1 MRPAPRGARQG
12 PLAEPSGNCARAP
25 APGKWE
31 GGGGEARAPGS
42 PQVQR
47 APRLPGRPSD
57 SLPRLPDAGPPG
69 CTSRCSKRERPRDAG
84 EVAAGAGKDA
94 GLDVQCPAFLRMILN
109 CPNSYA
115 ALDLKASVT
124 KALPTEGLVESGIK
138 NRGTMTQE
146 DADFYPEKSA
156 WICQFPK
163 VSPGRRQETEAQE
176 PLPELTASDMKF
188 GHQGKPQ

>member
-84 EVAAGAGKDA
+84 EVAAGAGK
-94 GLDVQCPAFLRMILN
+94 
-109 CPNSYA
+109 
-115 ALDLKASVT
+115 
-124 KALPTEGLVESGIK
+124 GIK

-163 VSPGRRQETEAQE
+163 GRLLPFCLPHTQSPK
-176 PLPELTASDMKF
+176 PLDYLPMHPMSFEW
-188 GHQGKPQ
+188 PQQSINKYPL